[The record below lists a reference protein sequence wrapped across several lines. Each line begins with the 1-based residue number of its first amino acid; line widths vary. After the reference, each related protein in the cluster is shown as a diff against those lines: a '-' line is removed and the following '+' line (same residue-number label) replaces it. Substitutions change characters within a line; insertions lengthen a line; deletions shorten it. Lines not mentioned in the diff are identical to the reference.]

1 MDTHRSIEFHS
12 IVFVYYD
19 FDVDYDSLIDSYR
32 RRSLY
37 RIIYMI
43 PFMNLVYSII
53 ESAGVI
59 YYFVDSLLP
68 ALFANKHAWINHIIF
83 DQKWDYKED

>member
-1 MDTHRSIEFHS
+1 MIRCMDTHRSIEFHS
-12 IVFVYYD
+12 LVFVYYD
-19 FDVDYDSLIDSYR
+19 FDVDYNSLIDSYL

-43 PFMNLVYSII
+43 PFMDLVYSII

-59 YYFVDSLLP
+59 YYFILLTLSCP
-68 ALFANKHAWINHIIF
+68 PFLPTNTRG
-83 DQKWDYKED
+83 